1 MAGTVNDDITTK
13 GTSDARAAPVESRIA
28 FERLR
33 ERTDELELII
43 SGISLVAL
51 VSLPAWL
58 FAKWIHLDAHADGM
72 FGQMVAIC
80 IPMAIGLS
88 YTLAGA
94 FLVHLVAR
102 AYWVG
107 LIGLKSV
114 FPLGIRWERID
125 SVGPIT
131 REQLRERAGLE
142 GPIDGADRFASV
154 VFAVV
159 SLITLSILVVGFV
172 MFAMLL
178 LADLIARSFGMSERA
193 TPVVLFAVLGVFF
206 TFTLLPTVID
216 RATAALRPAGHPP
229 AARTVRLV
237 RALNVVQGFVFP
249 QKLILP
255 VQLALESNMPRR
267 AFSIAFGLLVVATTF
282 IGMTQTT
289 TADRFALIGNY
300 AYEGDA
306 DVRDGLRSAHY
317 EDMRGIDDALL
328 RVPMIPS
335 DRVADPFLRVFLPYI
350 PRRDNGVL
358 QERCPLVE
366 DSSSARRAC
375 LSGLWTLS
383 LDGHALDATDFDFAE
398 RRDLGLRGLQ
408 GYVSIGHL
416 APGRHELVVT
426 WNAGSKATRGERK
439 STRDLIPFWFAP
451 PYQLDYTPPESTPP
465 RLDVVP
471 SAPAPAAEDGSEGK
485 VD

>member
-1 MAGTVNDDITTK
+1 M
-13 GTSDARAAPVESRIA
+13 TSTEGAPDAETSSAPVAARRVA

-58 FAKWIHLDAHADGM
+58 FAKWVHLDTHVDGLL
-72 FGQMVAIC
+72 GQVVAIC

-107 LIGLKSV
+107 LIGVRSV
-114 FPLGIRWERID
+114 FPLGIRWERIE

-131 REQLRERAGLE
+131 RHQLRERAGSDD
-142 GPIDGADRFASV
+142 PIDSADRFASV

-159 SLITLSILVVGFV
+159 SLITLSILIVGFV
-172 MFAMLL
+172 MFSMVL
-178 LADLIARSFGMSERA
+178 LADLIARAVGASAGA
-193 TPVVLFAVLGVFF
+193 TPYILFAVVGVFF
-206 TFTLLPTVID
+206 ACGVVPTVLD
-216 RATAALRPAGHPP
+216 RGTAALRPKE
-229 AARTVRLV
+229 RTPSPRLV
-237 RALNVVQGFVFP
+237 RVVRAFNRVQGVVFP
-249 QKLILP
+249 LRLVHP

-267 AFSIAFGLLVVATTF
+267 TFSVAFGLLILFTNI
-282 IGMTQTT
+282 IGVMQTA

-306 DVRDGLRSAHY
+306 DVREGVRSAHY
-317 EDMRGIDDALL
+317 EDMRGTDDALL

-335 DRVADPFLRVFLPYI
+335 DRVSEPFLRLFLPYI
-350 PRRDNGVL
+350 PRRDNRVL
-358 QERCPLVE
+358 QQRCPVFDE
-366 DSSSARRAC
+366 ASARRAC

-383 LDGHALDATDFDFAE
+383 LDGQAFDAKDFDFAE

-408 GYVSIGHL
+408 GYLPIGHL
-416 APGRHELVVT
+416 TPGRHELILV
-426 WNAGSKATRGERK
+426 WNADAKSTRGERAPA
-439 STRDLIPFWFAP
+439 RHVIPFWFAP
-451 PYQLDYTPPESTPP
+451 PYQLDYTPPVE
-465 RLDVVP
+465 P
-471 SAPAPAAEDGSEGK
+471 SAPAAAPALDARGPVAPAVAEPQPSP
-485 VD
+485 VQ